1 MKYYLVVAHPDDETL
16 GAGGSM
22 YKWTREGHTVDVCI
36 MCTEVKAR
44 AFRTE
49 DNELDEDKND
59 SNKFLGVNK
68 IYEGTFPYIEMNTMP
83 HLRLVQF
90 IEQAIRE
97 SEPDVIITHTTQLI
111 QTTITCRP
119 LWLVRRQFVCSNVS
133 HLQSQSRSS
142 GTWRWVRQATGM

>member
-22 YKWTREGHTVDVCI
+22 YKWTREGHTVDVYI

-44 AFRTE
+44 AFRPE

-68 IYEGTFPYIEMNTMP
+68 IYEGTFSNIEMNTMP
-83 HLRLVQF
+83 HLRLV
-90 IEQAIRE
+90 
-97 SEPDVIITHTTQLI
+97 
-111 QTTITCRP
+111 
-119 LWLVRRQFVCSNVS
+119 
-133 HLQSQSRSS
+133 
-142 GTWRWVRQATGM
+142 